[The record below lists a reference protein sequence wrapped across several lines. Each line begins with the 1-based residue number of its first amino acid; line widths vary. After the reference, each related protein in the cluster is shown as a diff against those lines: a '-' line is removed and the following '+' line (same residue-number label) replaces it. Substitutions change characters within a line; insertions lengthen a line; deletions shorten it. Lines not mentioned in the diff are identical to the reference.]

1 MAKILS
7 KSEEV
12 HADTRVID
20 NIMSICDRIEENIEM
35 SEASERHAEA
45 ERANDYEELSGK
57 VAGQIAWVR

>member
-12 HADTRVID
+12 HADTRIID
-20 NIMSICDRIEENIEM
+20 NILAICDRIEENIEM

-45 ERANDYEELSGK
+45 ERANDYQELADKISG
-57 VAGQIAWVR
+57 

>member
-35 SEASERHAEA
+35 SEASERHAES
-45 ERANDYEELSGK
+45 ERANDY
-57 VAGQIAWVR
+57 